1 MYFALYECLTRQYN
15 IMVGLLAKDGTYRG
29 VIGSQK
35 YHWWL
40 LYLLT
45 ESQTSFPKLEN
56 ITEFLHVLILS

>member
-1 MYFALYECLTRQYN
+1 MVFALYEYLTSQYN

-35 YHWWL
+35 YRWWL

-45 ESQTSFPKLEN
+45 ESQTSFTKRGE
-56 ITEFLHVLILS
+56 HY